1 STITRPGDPTWSQ
14 ANNWQNSV
22 SPQNNDD
29 VVFPTGVPTSEKI
42 DKTSTRQAPPS
53 AYFPLNSS
61 NNLNLTLNSLTI
73 SDKDFNIGGNAI
85 TLQSDLVG
93 DSNLHGTT
101 AINFDIRLLGNPQSL
116 RVLNSD
122 ATLFLGG
129 NLSDASGTSGLIKQG
144 AGTVVLAGNN
154 SFTGLTEVSQG
165 TLAVT
170 SNSGLGDT
178 LNGTTVRDG
187 ATLQL
192 SGANVTGEALE
203 LVGNGVNGVGALLG
217 GPSLT
222 LSGGSSGVSLSLKSG
237 SGGATWSRPHTPS
250 PRGAHRGAPP
260 PPPTPP

>member
-1 STITRPGDPTWSQ
+1 MLRSWLRLLLENRFKGRAPCRPPRRLEAEALEERASPTIVTWTGGNDFNTSSVHDVLSNGTITRPGDPTWGTS
-14 ANNWQNSV
+14 NNWQNFV

-42 DKTSTRQAPPS
+42 DKTSTRQAPPA
-53 AYFPLNSS
+53 AYSPLNSS

-93 DSNLHGTT
+93 DSNFHGTT

-154 SFTGLTEVSQG
+154 SFTGLTEVSRG
-165 TLAVT
+165 ILV
-170 SNSGLGDT
+170 G
-178 LNGTTVRDG
+178 DG
-187 ATLQL
+187 ATLQIA
-192 SGANVTGEALE
+192 SSSIAGEALE
-203 LVGNGVNGVGALLG
+203 LTG
-217 GPSLT
+217 
-222 LSGGSSGVSLSLKSG
+222 
-237 SGGATWSRPHTPS
+237 
-250 PRGAHRGAPP
+250 
-260 PPPTPP
+260 